1 MKCNI
6 IAQRIQLQE
15 YLLSEETNITK
26 MIEETM
32 GNEEEIKNLDRNTV
46 EKFLS

>member
-6 IAQRIQLQE
+6 IAQRIQPQE

>member
-1 MKCNI
+1 
-6 IAQRIQLQE
+6 
-15 YLLSEETNITK
+15 